1 MADSIRNALADYIPW
16 ILAFHIIF
24 VITWM
29 AGMLYLP
36 RLFVYHTQTKPG
48 SEGSERFKVMERKL
62 LRGIVNPSMVAV
74 WILGPTLA
82 WLTGAYL
89 DCLAADQIRAGDGHE
104 RHTRLSGAL
113 LAGFRGRP
121 QYPLRTFLPDRER
134 IPGSSDDCSSSSWP
148 WLSHFHDPH
157 LSSRQARRARS
168 RPSPRARAARWR
180 GKIAVAA

>member
-16 ILAFHIIF
+16 ILALHVIF

-29 AGMLYLP
+29 SGMLYLP

-89 DCLAADQIRAGDGHE
+89 DLWLQIKFGLVIV
-104 RHTRLSGAL
+104 LSGLHGFLVSCWRDFEADRNTRSERFYRIVNEVPAVL
-113 LAGFRGRP
+113 MIVIVVLAVVKPF
-121 QYPLRTFLPDRER
+121 
-134 IPGSSDDCSSSSWP
+134 S
-148 WLSHFHDPH
+148 
-157 LSSRQARRARS
+157 
-168 RPSPRARAARWR
+168 
-180 GKIAVAA
+180 